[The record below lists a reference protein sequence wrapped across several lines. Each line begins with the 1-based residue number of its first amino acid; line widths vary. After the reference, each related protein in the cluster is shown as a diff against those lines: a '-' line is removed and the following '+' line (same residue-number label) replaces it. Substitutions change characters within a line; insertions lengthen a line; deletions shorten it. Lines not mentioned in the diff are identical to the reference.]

1 MTMAQIAQMDTVYLT
16 PKEAAPLLGCDP
28 YWISLMA
35 KTAEGRR
42 DLGFPVI
49 RVGCR
54 TKVLRAPFLRYL
66 GWEGPI
72 KGMGGESDDGTEGGA
87 Q

>member
-49 RVGCR
+49 RLGQI
-54 TKVLRAPFLRYL
+54 TKIPRVPFLRVL
-66 GWEGPI
+66 GWEGEV
-72 KGMGGESDDGTEGGA
+72 KGATA
-87 Q
+87 